1 MNETQEAK
9 LFEDIGSIKTSVD
22 IHTGQLADIYE
33 TVKDNSTDVA
43 VLKAQRNNGCCPAL
57 ENVKKEVADI
67 KNTQLIKVAGEKG
80 KDIGKKELLGF
91 VWNFV
96 KARPGV
102 AVLIIIISVVFS
114 LLFPGLSIRMMKHMP
129 FIQAL
134 IDIFVGQ

>member
-1 MNETQEAK
+1 MNEIQEAK

-22 IHTGQLADIYE
+22 THTTQLKDIYE
-33 TVKDNSTDVA
+33 TIKENGTDVA
-43 VLKAQRNNGCCPAL
+43 VLKAQRANGCCPAL
-57 ENVKKEVADI
+57 AAVKVDVADI
-67 KNTQLIKVAGEKG
+67 KTTQLLKTAGDKG
-80 KDIGKKELLGF
+80 KENAKKELLGF

-102 AVLIIIISVVFS
+102 SIVIIILAVLSSI
-114 LLFPGLSIRMMKHMP
+114 LFPGLTMRMMKHMP